1 MPFGDKLFAF
11 SLLRWHFG
19 GWRIMDSNARV
30 QLWQD
35 NLGVNIMAFRDI
47 KVFGKSETL
56 LDYGVAH
63 IGEMSAFV
71 QAGNTR
77 PVCLYSSNRRY
88 LAGLTLR

>member
-1 MPFGDKLFAF
+1 
-11 SLLRWHFG
+11 
-19 GWRIMDSNARV
+19 MDSNARV

-77 PVCLYSSNRRY
+77 PVCLYSSTRCY

>member
-1 MPFGDKLFAF
+1 MVLIRNRMN
-11 SLLRWHFG
+11 LL
-19 GWRIMDSNARV
+19 
-30 QLWQD
+30 
-35 NLGVNIMAFRDI
+35 AFRDI

-63 IGEMSAFV
+63 IGEMSAFA